1 MSAAGK
7 RKLREPAD
15 MNTFEHVYVFEDPS
29 YKIQPCFKVG
39 CSTRAPEARLT
50 ELNRGRST
58 KLEFVYA
65 AVCHHAHPVEQ
76 IVHKLLDEFRVPGTE
91 FFAGVHEHVVVN
103 LVRSVC
109 DLNMSIH
116 RRTGAAAV
124 TTEDD
129 FLEAEGAGAS
139 LPPTATPLVFAE
151 PVPAPAA
158 AAVEPVENSQADSAA
173 SAASAA
179 SARESDDADDQNS
192 ADIKAVRDA
201 TFYHAIFA
209 SGTTYEAVRSVF
221 ANTTKKMQRRNAQCA
236 IFLEAP
242 DGKMM
247 CLFSEGS
254 EAGAKVKQLRTDFS
268 ATTLV
273 PVATYTALLRE
284 LKGLLK
290 PSYGPGAKVL
300 GHFRCPEALM
310 DKCK

>member
-1 MSAAGK
+1 MSVAGK
-7 RKLREPAD
+7 RKLREPTD
-15 MNTFEHVYVFEDPS
+15 LNTLEHVYVFDDPS

-58 KLEFVYA
+58 KLGFVYA
-65 AVCHHAHPVEQ
+65 SVCHHAHPVEQ

-116 RRTGAAAV
+116 RRTGVAAAAG
-124 TTEDD
+124 EDEENP
-129 FLEAEGAGAS
+129 FATGEGAGAS
-139 LPPTATPLVFAE
+139 LPSATPLAFAE
-151 PVPAPAA
+151 AAPAA
-158 AAVEPVENSQADSAA
+158 PATPVEPVENSQADFTA
-173 SAASAA
+173 
-179 SARESDDADDQNS
+179 ELDDSDDQNS
-192 ADIKAVRDA
+192 ADIKVVRDA

-221 ANTTKKMQRRNAQCA
+221 TNTTKKMQRRNAQCA
-236 IFLEAP
+236 IFLEAA
-242 DGKMM
+242 DGKVM

-254 EAGAKVKQLRTDFS
+254 EAGAKVKQIRTDFP

-273 PVATYTALLRE
+273 PVATYTTLLRE

-290 PSYGPGAKVL
+290 PSYGPGVKVL

>member
-76 IVHKLLDEFRVPGTE
+76 IVHKLLDEFRVSGTE

-116 RRTGAAAV
+116 RRTNTSGEDEAV
-124 TTEDD
+124 
-129 FLEAEGAGAS
+129 AEGAGAGAS
-139 LPPTATPLVFAE
+139 PPTATPLVFAE
-151 PVPAPAA
+151 PVPAPASVPA
-158 AAVEPVENSQADSAA
+158 EPVPASAGVPAELHSQSDSAA
-173 SAASAA
+173 AA
-179 SARESDDADDQNS
+179 ESDSDDQNS

-209 SGTTYEAVRSVF
+209 AGTTYEAVRSVF

-242 DGKMM
+242 DGKLM

-254 EAGAKVKQLRTDFS
+254 EAGAKVKQLRTDFPVNI
-268 ATTLV
+268 V

-284 LKGLLK
+284 LRGLLK

-300 GHFRCPEALM
+300 GSFRCPEALM

>member
-1 MSAAGK
+1 MSIAGK
-7 RKLREPAD
+7 RKLRAPLD
-15 MNTFEHVYVFEDPS
+15 LNTLEHVYVFDDPS

-39 CSTRAPEARLT
+39 CSTRMPEARLT

-58 KLEFVYA
+58 KLGFVYA
-65 AVCHHAHPVEQ
+65 SVCHHAHPVEQ

-116 RRTGAAAV
+116 RRTSDE
-124 TTEDD
+124 EDV
-129 FLEAEGAGAS
+129 AAGAS
-139 LPPTATPLVFAE
+139 SAVLPMATPLAFAEAAPPVVVPSE
-151 PVPAPAA
+151 PVPAAATAPAA
-158 AAVEPVENSQADSAA
+158 TPPVENSQAESAA
-173 SAASAA
+173 AAV
-179 SARESDDADDQNS
+179 ESDDADDQNS

-221 ANTTKKMQRRNAQCA
+221 TNATKKMQRRNAQCA
-236 IFLEAP
+236 IFLEAA
-242 DGKMM
+242 DGKIM

-254 EAGAKVKQLRTDFS
+254 EAGAKVKQLRSDFP

-273 PVATYTALLRE
+273 PVATYTTLLRE

>member
-7 RKLREPAD
+7 RKLREPTD
-15 MNTFEHVYVFEDPS
+15 LNTLEHVYVFDDPS

-58 KLEFVYA
+58 KLGFVYA

-116 RRTGAAAV
+116 RRTNLSGVATA
-124 TTEDD
+124 EDE

-139 LPPTATPLVFAE
+139 LPPTATPLAFAQAAPVE
-151 PVPAPAA
+151 P
-158 AAVEPVENSQADSAA
+158 VEPVENSQADSAA
-173 SAASAA
+173 PAAA
-179 SARESDDADDQNS
+179 ESDDSDDQNS

-242 DGKMM
+242 DGKVM

-254 EAGAKVKQLRTDFS
+254 EAGAKVKQLRTDFP